1 MIRILIGSPIHQ
13 KPFILKEFL
22 LSLKELDLENLYI
35 EYCFIDDNNIEESSL
50 ILNKFKED
58 IEKVTI
64 LKSEENTF
72 LYICDDYTHRWSNDL
87 IRKVSNFKNTIIEKA
102 LKEDYDY
109 LFLVDSD
116 LVMNPK
122 TLKRLVSL
130 NKEIVSNI
138 FWTRWKPNS
147 YEQPQVWLKDMYT
160 LYDFEHGERL
170 RESEVIKRTADFINM
185 LRKPGTYKVGG
196 LGACTLISK
205 EALSKGVNFNPI
217 YNVSFWGEDRHFC
230 IRAAV
235 LGIQLYVD
243 TYYPAHHIY
252 RDEDLD
258 KVSQYKAS
266 NSIRDFQIYSE
277 KAYDILKIALEG
289 IGSYS
294 YKEDIPLN
302 YLEYFGEEEK
312 ARLKIGLIIDR
323 RIVLEERITNKIN
336 IIRHRT
342 AFTDNV
348 NEIVIKVIYSESG
361 YRNNYSYYEENK
373 SRFILQMDKDKNY
386 KVVKWIFE
394 GKMELANKPLV
405 RKVKE
410 EDNKLTLSM
419 VVKNEENRFLKRV
432 LEDAKQYIDNA
443 VIIDD
448 GSTDNTV
455 GIIKEVL
462 VDIPYTLVKNKD
474 SKFSNEVILRKQQWE
489 ETMKINPDWI
499 IFLDADEIFEN
510 KFKYSVRDLMK
521 NTEVD
526 GYMFRLYDFWDEEH
540 YREDSLWNAHNVY
553 RLFMIRY
560 QENYKYLFRETPQ
573 HCGRMP
579 YNCNNLAYEL
589 SNLRLKHYGWSR
601 LQDREEKFERYMKL
615 DPEGKFGI
623 LAQYYSILDKNPNLK
638 KWEE

>member
-1 MIRILIGSPIHQ
+1 MIRILIGSPIHR
-13 KPFILKEFL
+13 KPVILREFL
-22 LSLKELDLENLYI
+22 LSLKELDSDDLDI

-50 ILNKFKED
+50 ILNRFKED
-58 IEKVTI
+58 VKKITI
-64 LKSEENTF
+64 LESEESKSS
-72 LYICDDYTHRWSNDL
+72 YICDDYTHRWSNDL
-87 IRKVSNFKNTIIEKA
+87 IRKVSNFKNTIIAKA

-116 LVMNPK
+116 LIMHPK

-138 FWTRWKPNS
+138 FWTKWQPNS
-147 YEQPQVWLKDMYT
+147 YEQPQVWLMDMYT
-160 LYDFEHGERL
+160 LYNFEHGENL
-170 RESEVIKRTADFINM
+170 SENEIIKRTTNFINM

-205 EALSKGVNFNPI
+205 DALAKGVNFNPV
-217 YNVSFWGEDRHFC
+217 YNISFWGEDRHFC
-230 IRAAV
+230 IRAAA

-252 RDEDLD
+252 IDEDLE

-277 KAYDILKIALEG
+277 KAYDTLKIALEG

-294 YKEDIPLN
+294 YKEDMPLN

-373 SRFILQMDKDKNY
+373 GKFTLQMDKDENY
-386 KVVKWIFE
+386 KVVKWVFE
-394 GKMELANKPLV
+394 GKSEPANKPLV

-462 VDIPYTLVKNKD
+462 GDMPYTLVKNKD
-474 SKFSNEVILRKQQWE
+474 SKFSDEVILRKQQWK

-540 YREDSLWNAHNVY
+540 YREDNLWKAHNTY

-560 QENYKYLFRETPQ
+560 QENYNYKFREIPQ

-579 YNCNNLAYEL
+579 YNCNDLDYEL
-589 SNLRLKHYGWSR
+589 SSLRLKHYGWSR
-601 LQDREEKFERYMKL
+601 YEDRLDKFKRYITL

-623 LAQYYSILDKNPNLK
+623 LSQYYSILDKNPNLK

>member
-13 KPFILKEFL
+13 KPIILKEFL
-22 LSLKELDLENLYI
+22 MSLKELDSDDLYI
-35 EYCFIDDNNIEESSL
+35 EYCFIDDNDIEESSL
-50 ILNKFKED
+50 ILNKFKEYVK
-58 IEKVTI
+58 KVTI
-64 LKSEENTF
+64 LESKESTSS
-72 LYICDDYTHRWSNDL
+72 YICDDYTHRWSNDL

-102 LKEDYDY
+102 VKEDYDY

-116 LVMNPK
+116 LIMHSK

-138 FWTRWKPNS
+138 FWTRWQPNS

-160 LYDFEHGERL
+160 LYNFEHGENL
-170 RESEVIKRTADFINM
+170 SESEVIKRTSDFINM

-205 EALSKGVNFNPI
+205 GALLKGVNFNPV
-217 YNVSFWGEDRHFC
+217 YNISFWGEDRHFC

-252 RDEDLD
+252 RDEDLK
-258 KVSQYKAS
+258 KVDQYKES
-266 NSIRDFQIYSE
+266 NNIRDFQIYSA
-277 KAYDILKIALEG
+277 KAYDTLKIALEAVRD
-289 IGSYS
+289 YS

-302 YLEYFGEEEK
+302 HLEYFGEEEK
-312 ARLKIGLIIDR
+312 ARLKRELIANR
-323 RIVLEERITNKIN
+323 GRVLEERITNKIN
-336 IIRHRT
+336 IISHQT
-342 AFTDNV
+342 PYTDNV

-361 YRNNYSYYEENK
+361 YRNNYSYYEE
-373 SRFILQMDKDKNY
+373 SQSEFTLQMDKNENY
-386 KVVKWIFE
+386 KVVQWIVE
-394 GKMELANKPLV
+394 GKKEPVIKPLV
-405 RKVKE
+405 RKAKE
-410 EDNKLTLSM
+410 EGNKLTLSM
-419 VVKNEENRFLKRV
+419 VVKNEENRFLKAV

-462 VDIPYTLVKNKD
+462 GDIPYILVENKD
-474 SKFSNEVILRKQQWE
+474 SKFSNEVTLRKQQWE
-489 ETMKINPDWI
+489 ETIKINPDWI

-510 KFKYSVRDLMK
+510 RFKYNVRDLMK

-526 GYMFRLYDFWDEEH
+526 GYMFRLYDFWDEDH
-540 YREDSLWNAHNVY
+540 YREDSLWNAHNTY

-560 QENYKYLFRETPQ
+560 QENYNYKFRETPQ

-579 YNCNNLAYEL
+579 YNCNNLSYEL
-589 SNLRLKHYGWSR
+589 SSLRLKHYGWSR
-601 LQDREEKFERYMKL
+601 LEDREEKFERYMNL

>member
-13 KPFILKEFL
+13 KPAILKEFL
-22 LSLKELDLENLYI
+22 LSLKELNSDDLFI

-64 LKSEENTF
+64 LKSEENTS

-102 LKEDYDY
+102 LKEEYDY

-116 LVMNPK
+116 LVMHPK

-130 NKEIVSNI
+130 KKEIVSNI
-138 FWTRWKPNS
+138 FWTRWQPNN

-160 LYDFEHGERL
+160 LYEFEYGENL
-170 RESEVIKRTADFINM
+170 SGNEVMKRTSDFINM

-205 EALSKGVNFNPI
+205 EALSKGVNFNPV
-217 YNVSFWGEDRHFC
+217 YNISFWGEDRHFC

-252 RDEDLD
+252 RDEDLG
-258 KVSQYKAS
+258 KISEYKSS
-266 NSIRDFQIYSE
+266 NIIREFQVYSA
-277 KAYDILKIALEG
+277 KAYETLEIALEG
-289 IGSYS
+289 IGDYS
-294 YKEDIPLN
+294 YKKDIPFN
-302 YLEYFGEEEK
+302 YLEFFEEEEQ
-312 ARLKIGLIIDR
+312 ARLRRELIINR
-323 RIVLEERITNKIN
+323 KIVLEEKITNKIR
-336 IIRHRT
+336 IISHQT
-342 AFTDNV
+342 QFTNNV
-348 NEIVIKVIYSESG
+348 NEIVIKVVYNELG
-361 YRNNYSYYEENK
+361 YRNSYSYYEEK
-373 SRFILQMDKDKNY
+373 QSEFTLQMDKDGNY
-386 KVVKWIFE
+386 KIIKWISE
-394 GKMELANKPLV
+394 GKRDPVIKPLV
-405 RKVKE
+405 RKAKE
-410 EDNKLTLSM
+410 EGNKLTLSM
-419 VVKNEENRFLKRV
+419 IVKNEENRFLKKV

-462 VDIPYTLVKNKD
+462 GNIPYKLIENID
-474 SKFSNEVILRKQQWE
+474 SKFSNEVTLRKQQWE
-489 ETMKINPDWI
+489 ETIKINPDWI

-510 KFKYSVRDLMK
+510 RFKYNVRDLMK

-540 YREDSLWNAHNVY
+540 YREDDLWNAHNTY

-560 QENYKYLFRETPQ
+560 QENYNYLFRETPQ

-589 SNLRLKHYGWSR
+589 SSLRLKHYGWSR
-601 LQDREEKFERYMKL
+601 SEDRKEKFERYMKL

-638 KWEE
+638 KWIE

>member
-13 KPFILKEFL
+13 KPDILKEFL
-22 LSLKELDLENLYI
+22 LSLKELSSDGLYI
-35 EYCFIDDNNIEESSL
+35 DFCFIDDNDIEESSE

-58 IEKVTI
+58 MKNVTI
-64 LKSEENTF
+64 IKNEENISS
-72 LYICDDYTHRWSNDL
+72 YICDDYTHRWSNDL
-87 IRKVSNFKNTIIEKA
+87 IRKVSNFKNNIIEKA

-116 LVMNPK
+116 LVMHPR

-130 NKEIVSNI
+130 NKEIISNI
-138 FWTRWKPNS
+138 FWTRWQPDS

-160 LYDFEHGERL
+160 LYDFEYGENL
-170 RESEVIKRTADFINM
+170 SANESIKRTADFINM

-205 EALSKGVNFNPI
+205 EALSKGVNFNPV
-217 YNVSFWGEDRHFC
+217 YNISFWGEDRHFC

-252 RDEDLD
+252 RDEDLK
-258 KVSQYKAS
+258 KVNQYKSS
-266 NSIRDFQIYSE
+266 NNIRDFQIYSA
-277 KAYDILKIALEG
+277 KAYEILKTALEG
-289 IGSYS
+289 VRNYS
-294 YKEDIPLN
+294 YKEDMPLN

-312 ARLKIGLIIDR
+312 AKLKRELISNR
-323 RIVLEERITNKIN
+323 KRILEEKITNKIN
-336 IIRHRT
+336 IINYQT
-342 AFTDNV
+342 PFTENV
-348 NEIVIKVIYSESG
+348 NEIVIKVIYNESG
-361 YRNNYSYYEENK
+361 YRNNYSYYEEK
-373 SRFILQMDKDKNY
+373 QSEFTLQMDEDENY
-386 KVVKWIFE
+386 KIVKWMSE
-394 GKMELANKPLV
+394 GNREPIIKPLI
-405 RKVKE
+405 RKAKE
-410 EDNKLTLSM
+410 DDNKLTLSM
-419 VVKNEENRFLKRV
+419 VVKNEENRFLKKV

-455 GIIKEVL
+455 EIIKEIL
-462 VDIPYTLVKNKD
+462 GDIPYTLIENKD
-474 SKFSNEVILRKQQWE
+474 SKFSNEVTLRKQQWE
-489 ETMKINPDWI
+489 ETIKIDPDWI

-510 KFKYSVRDLMK
+510 RFKYKVRDLMK

-540 YREDSLWNAHNVY
+540 YREDILWNAHNTY

-560 QENYKYLFRETPQ
+560 QENYNYVFRETPQ

-579 YNCNNLAYEL
+579 YNCNNLSYEL
-589 SNLRLKHYGWSR
+589 SDLRLKHYGWSR
-601 LQDREEKFERYMKL
+601 LEDRVDKFKRYMTL
-615 DPEGKFGI
+615 DPEGKFGV
-623 LAQYYSILDKNPNLK
+623 LAQYQSILDAKPNLK